1 VEPIGVGIAVARE
14 LRERRAK
21 LRRDP
26 AERAKHRLALKS
38 ELSGKVGSPA
48 AGTPGMLEVIVRD
61 VGRLDAY
68 PEGDDSFR
76 NRVSPWFRA
85 GIVGLYDGGLENA
98 GRAITGVVA
107 NGVAIPTE
115 DGELLFPGGLVSYDK
130 IVALDWDPDGH
141 YSAPQLY
148 CSFER
153 GVGPYESKDTPVY
166 RYHQDADWYERLEGV
181 KLKKERRSPRRW
193 WRDWRLHRKI
203 IKGNREFDAHVR
215 KERTRTRN

>member
-1 VEPIGVGIAVARE
+1 
-14 LRERRAK
+14 
-21 LRRDP
+21 
-26 AERAKHRLALKS
+26 
-38 ELSGKVGSPA
+38 
-48 AGTPGMLEVIVRD
+48 MLEVIVRD

-85 GIVGLYDGGLENA
+85 GIVGLYDGGLEIA

-141 YSAPQLY
+141 YSAPLLVRA
-148 CSFER
+148 R
-153 GVGPYESKDTPVY
+153 GRPLRIEGHAGLPLPPGRRLVRATRRSEAEEGTAVAASMVAGLAAASKD
-166 RYHQDADWYERLEGV
+166 HQGQSRVRRACSQGADPDAELTSSTSGSLLPNTGQWASLPMRQ
-181 KLKKERRSPRRW
+181 
-193 WRDWRLHRKI
+193 
-203 IKGNREFDAHVR
+203 
-215 KERTRTRN
+215 